1 MTELDT
7 TRNRLS
13 VLIDEITATT
23 RALLAVGVD
32 PGHSADKRD
41 ALAIVKRITE
51 KAHGGA

>member
-1 MTELDT
+1 MNDLEE
-7 TRNRLS
+7 RRKRMS
-13 VLIDEITATT
+13 ILIDEITATT

-32 PGHSADKRD
+32 PGHSTDKRD